1 MGTGEMELV
10 RVLFGVG
17 EAVGEA
23 AVGVGD
29 DPLRR
34 EVVDVEAGT
43 LPSEWV
49 GATVVVGAPT
59 GQVRWQVAPGGGV
72 RWSYLGEAG
81 VEYLIEQSTDL
92 NRWSPVA
99 RLQSATGLVQWS
111 DPEQAAQPNR
121 FFRVVRT
128 P

>member
-1 MGTGEMELV
+1 M
-10 RVLFGVG
+10 
-17 EAVGEA
+17 
-23 AVGVGD
+23 
-29 DPLRR
+29 RR

-43 LPSEWV
+43 LPSEWA
-49 GATVVVGAPT
+49 GATVTVGTPT

-81 VEYLIEQSTDL
+81 VEYLVEESTDL
-92 NRWSPVA
+92 ERWSPTA
-99 RLQSATGLVQWS
+99 RLHSATGLIQWS
-111 DPEQAAQPNR
+111 DPEQATRSSR